1 MSTAPHL
8 PAAPS
13 LEETLDTAR
22 RRIEVSKAELDEAR
36 RRRDQLAAALRAAF
50 PGCRIYVNGSI
61 AHGDALY
68 PLTDVDLGAV
78 LPDPGHRYGPGKR
91 GPKELKDRAAD
102 AIRAALAEEYPNLR
116 VVVEG
121 RKRSILV
128 SFGSPVSWTETDF
141 TADVIVAVD
150 NPAGPGLFIPRYDT
164 WDRSHPE
171 MHTRLVREAVR
182 SSVIAFARV
191 VRLVKHWSRRHG
203 KPLCSWHIK
212 ALALGCLTSPTSQ
225 LAGLHA
231 WFDHAI
237 AELRIRDTPD
247 PAGVAAP
254 IKTSMPRSQLVDT
267 LSKARDRLVYAIELE
282 AAGYDVLA
290 RDELAKFFND
300 PTVLPREDQAAVVA
314 QEVTRRAQADRRRP
328 PAPAL
333 ITGVRDRQHTATR
346 SWAV

>member
-8 PAAPS
+8 PAEPS
-13 LEETLDTAR
+13 LEETLETAR
-22 RRIEVSKAELDEAR
+22 RRIEVSDAELDEAR
-36 RRRDQLAAALRAAF
+36 RRRDQIATALRAAF

-61 AHGDALY
+61 AHGDALH
-68 PLTDVDLGAV
+68 PLTDVDLGV
-78 LPDPGHRYGPGKR
+78 VVRDPDHRYGPGRR
-91 GPKELKDRAAD
+91 GPQELKDRAAD
-102 AIRAALAEEYPNLR
+102 AIRAALGEEYPHLR

-121 RKRSILV
+121 RKRSILA
-128 SFGSPVSWTETDF
+128 SFGSPVTRTEADF

-171 MHTRLVREAVR
+171 EHTRLVREAVR
-182 SSVIAFARV
+182 RSDVAYARV
-191 VRLVKHWSRRHG
+191 VRLVKHWSRHHD

-225 LAGLHA
+225 LAGLRT

-237 AELRIRDTPD
+237 AELRIRDTSD

-254 IKTSMPRSQLVDT
+254 IKTTIPRTQLVDT
-267 LSKARDRLVYAIELE
+267 LTKARDQLVYAIELE
-282 AAGYDVLA
+282 AAGYAVLA

-300 PTVLPREDQAAVVA
+300 PEMLPREDQAAVVA
-314 QEVTRRAQADRRRP
+314 QEVTRRADADRRRP
-328 PAPAL
+328 AL
-333 ITGVRDRQHTATR
+333 VTGIGDRRHTGTR
-346 SWAV
+346 SWAP